1 MVLCILTLNPVFNLI
16 LFAVCCWLSH
26 LAYILHVWPSHL
38 PLMLDPPLGPL
49 CLRSSCSHVTSG
61 FSLPYIF
68 SFGLVSGSPDLSKAA
83 CKLEQVESKEQ
94 EREGI
99 SNAY

>member
-1 MVLCILTLNPVFNLI
+1 M
-16 LFAVCCWLSH
+16 
-26 LAYILHVWPSHL
+26 
-38 PLMLDPPLGPL
+38 
-49 CLRSSCSHVTSG
+49 TSG

-68 SFGLVSGSPDLSKAA
+68 SFGLVSGSPNLSKAA
-83 CKLEQVESKEQ
+83 CKLEQVESEQ